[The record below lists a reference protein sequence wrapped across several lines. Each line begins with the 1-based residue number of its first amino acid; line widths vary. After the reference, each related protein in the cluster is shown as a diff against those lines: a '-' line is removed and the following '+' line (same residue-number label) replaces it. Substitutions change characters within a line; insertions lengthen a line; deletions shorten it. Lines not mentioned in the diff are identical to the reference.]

1 LASFATLEVKTH
13 SSLITDPFSTLVGEA
28 TTGITLPV
36 DPYKYGGKLHAG
48 REANYTRDRRRT
60 VSG

>member
-1 LASFATLEVKTH
+1 VNTH
-13 SSLITDPFSTLVGEA
+13 SSLITDLFSTLVGEA

-36 DPYKYGGKLHAG
+36 DPYKYGGKLHAA
-48 REANYTRDRRRT
+48 REANYTLIGRRT